1 MFQMC
6 HQTLQGTQCTGAQ
19 LYLWP
24 VVQTKRKVTPLVS
37 AAVKASPVEQM
48 GVCSPSGPLPA
59 VLHAPTAL
67 GGARGDVWVA
77 ALSSGR
83 VKLHPVVSP
92 AFPEPWIG
100 NLIPISGHRSALVLH
115 LDSSEIYVGNF
126 FAIMDL
132 QFKKHSDT
140 HTGLQLFV
148 KWLPASP
155 GRPRVQ
161 LIPHAWAKYH
171 LCLFGNKGGTC

>member
-1 MFQMC
+1 MC
-6 HQTLQGTQCTGAQ
+6 HQTLQGTQRTGAQ

-24 VVQTKRKVTPLVS
+24 AVQTKRKVTPLVS
-37 AAVKASPVEQM
+37 AAVNASPGEQM
-48 GVCSPSGPLPA
+48 GVCSQSGPLPA

-67 GGARGDVWVA
+67 GGARGDVCVA
-77 ALSSGR
+77 ALSGGTVMLCSVVLSTFPQPPKPRMRETQLLTLENRGTL
-83 VKLHPVVSP
+83 KLHHRKR
-92 AFPEPWIG
+92 FHIQFT
-100 NLIPISGHRSALVLH
+100 IP
-115 LDSSEIYVGNF
+115 
-126 FAIMDL
+126 DL
-132 QFKKHSDT
+132 QFKKYSDT

-155 GRPRVQ
+155 GQHRVQ